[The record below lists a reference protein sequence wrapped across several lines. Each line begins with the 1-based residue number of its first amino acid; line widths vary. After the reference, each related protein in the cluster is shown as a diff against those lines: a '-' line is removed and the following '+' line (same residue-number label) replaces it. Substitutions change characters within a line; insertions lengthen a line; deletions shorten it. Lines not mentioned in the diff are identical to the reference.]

1 MTRNLIF
8 DVGDVLLEYRW
19 FEMLTED
26 YGLSEA
32 EAKRIGGEMFD
43 REIWE
48 MGLDGGRLTTD
59 EAIARYKER
68 YPKDGKVIDWFL
80 KNGRLMVINRTEIWE
95 KIAALK
101 KQGYGIYILSNYSEE
116 LFHMHTE
123 GAAFLDILDG
133 GIVSYQVHELKPD
146 RRIYEL
152 LLEKYDL
159 KASECLFF
167 DDRLQNVEGARKVG
181 IEAIQ
186 VTSRQ
191 MLNEKLEQMLQDG
204 MKA

>member
-1 MTRNLIF
+1 MIRNLIF

-19 FEMLTED
+19 FEMLTQD
-26 YGLSEA
+26 YGLTEA
-32 EAKRIGGEMFD
+32 EAKRIGGNMFD
-43 REIWE
+43 HEIWE
-48 MGLDGGRLTTD
+48 LGLDAGRLTMD
-59 EAIARYKER
+59 EAIAKYRER
-68 YPKDGKVIDWFL
+68 YPEDAKIIDWFL
-80 KNGRLMVINRTEIWE
+80 KNGRLMVINRTEVWE

-101 KQGYGIYILSNYSEE
+101 KQGYRIYILSNYSDE
-116 LFHMHTE
+116 LFHMHTK

-191 MLNEKLEQMLQDG
+191 MLNEKLEQMLQEQ
-204 MKA
+204 KNA

>member
-19 FEMLTED
+19 YEMLTED

-43 REIWE
+43 HEIWE

-80 KNGRLMVINRTEIWE
+80 KNGRLMAINRAEIWE

-167 DDRLQNVEGARKVG
+167 DDKLQNVEGARKVG

-186 VTSRQ
+186 EIGRAHV
-191 MLNEKLEQMLQDG
+191 
-204 MKA
+204 